1 MMSMSKLPNVAVLG
15 AGRMGAA
22 IAFVFAGSGHHVR
35 LYEPDPSAHDRVR
48 DRLREVAATLNRP
61 HASDIPI
68 SGDLNEV
75 VRQADLI
82 IEAAPED
89 TAIKRDLFAELGRV
103 VGPDVMVGTNTS
115 SLPIESF
122 TQGFPNP
129 GRLVYAHFWNPPYAI
144 RLVEVAPGPDTD
156 EPAMDTV
163 AGWLEG
169 AGMAPVSLQRAVPG
183 LIGNRLQHALKRE
196 AIALAADG
204 VCDAATIDD
213 VVKLGFGARMAVLGP
228 MEQSDLVGLDLT
240 LAIHESLMPK
250 LDRTAGAHPYLIEKV
265 DRGELGM
272 DAGAGFRIWTPSSAK
287 AIRDR
292 LDQWNTRTSE
302 AEGGSEPLDSRKTT

>member
-1 MMSMSKLPNVAVLG
+1 MMSRLPNVAVLG

-35 LYEPDPSAHDRVR
+35 LYEPDPSARHRAS
-48 DRLREVAATLNRP
+48 DRLREVATTLQRP
-61 HASDIPI
+61 SASDIPI

-75 VRQADLI
+75 VREADLI

-89 TAIKRDLFAELGRV
+89 TTIKQALFDELGGA

-129 GRLVYAHFWNPPYAI
+129 GRLIYAHFWNPPYAI

-169 AGMAPVSLQRAVPG
+169 AGMAPVLLQRAVPG

-196 AIALAADG
+196 AIALVADG

-240 LAIHESLMPK
+240 LAIHESLIPT
-250 LDRTAGAHPYLIEKV
+250 LDRTAGAHPYLVDKV
-265 DRGELGM
+265 ERGELGM
-272 DAGAGFRIWTPSSAK
+272 DAGVGFRTWTPASAK
-287 AIRDR
+287 AVRDR
-292 LDQWNTRTSE
+292 LDRWNTRTSQ
-302 AEGGSEPLDSRKTT
+302 AEGDPEPVDSGRTT

>member
-1 MMSMSKLPNVAVLG
+1 MMSRLPNIAVLG

-22 IAFVFAGSGHHVR
+22 IAFVFAGSDHHVR
-35 LYEPDPSAHDRVR
+35 LYEPDPSARDRAN
-48 DRLREVAATLNRP
+48 DRLRELAATLHRP
-61 HASDIPI
+61 HASDILI

-89 TAIKRDLFAELGRV
+89 TAIKRALFDELGGA

-122 TQGFPNP
+122 AQGFPNP

-144 RLVEVAPGPDTD
+144 PLVEVAPGPDTD
-156 EPAMDTV
+156 KLAMDTV
-163 AGWLEG
+163 AGWLKG
-169 AGMAPVSLQRAVPG
+169 AGMAPVSLQRSVPG

-196 AIALAADG
+196 AIALIADG

-228 MEQSDLVGLDLT
+228 LEQSDLVGLDLT
-240 LAIHESLMPK
+240 LAIHESLMPT

-272 DAGAGFRIWTPSSAK
+272 DAGAGFRTWTPSSAK
-287 AIRDR
+287 AVRDR
-292 LDQWNTRTSE
+292 LDRWNTRTSQ
-302 AEGGSEPLDSRKTT
+302 AEGHPEPLESERTT

>member
-1 MMSMSKLPNVAVLG
+1 MMSRLPNIAVLG
-15 AGRMGAA
+15 AGRMGAG
-22 IAFVFAGSGHHVR
+22 IAFVFTGSDHQVR
-35 LYEPDPSAHDRVR
+35 LYEPDPAARDRAS

-61 HASDIPI
+61 HASDILI

-82 IEAAPED
+82 IEAAPEN
-89 TAIKRDLFAELGRV
+89 TAIKRALFDELGGA

-122 TQGFPNP
+122 AQGFPNP
-129 GRLVYAHFWNPPYAI
+129 GRLVYAHFWNPPFAI
-144 RLVEVAPGPDTD
+144 PLVEVAPGPDTD
-156 EPAMDTV
+156 EQAIDTV
-163 AGWLEG
+163 AGWLKG
-169 AGMAPVSLQRAVPG
+169 AGMAPVSLRRAVPG

-196 AIALAADG
+196 AIALVADG

-240 LAIHESLMPK
+240 LAIHESLMPT

-272 DAGAGFRIWTPSSAK
+272 DAGVGFRTWTLSSAK

-292 LDQWNTRTSE
+292 LDRWNTRTSQ
-302 AEGGSEPLDSRKTT
+302 AEGDPEPLESESTP

>member
-1 MMSMSKLPNVAVLG
+1 MMSTLPNVAVIG

-22 IAFVFAGSGHHVR
+22 IAFVFAGSGHLVR
-35 LYEPDPSAHDRVR
+35 LYEPDPSARDRAS
-48 DRLREVAATLNRP
+48 DRLREVAATLHRP
-61 HASDIPI
+61 DVSHIPI

-75 VRQADLI
+75 VRQADLV

-89 TAIKRDLFAELGRV
+89 TAIKRDLFDELGGA
-103 VGPDVMVGTNTS
+103 VGPDVIVGTNTS

-122 TQGFPNP
+122 AQGFPNP

-156 EPAMDTV
+156 EPAVDLV

-169 AGMAPVSLQRAVPG
+169 AGMAPVLLERAVPG

-196 AIALAADG
+196 AIALVANG
-204 VCDAATIDD
+204 VCDATTIDD

-240 LAIHESLMPK
+240 LAIHESLMPT
-250 LDRTAGAHPYLIEKV
+250 LDRTAGAHSYLIEKV

-272 DAGAGFRIWTPSSAK
+272 DAGVGFRTWTPSSAK

-292 LDQWNTRTSE
+292 LDRWNTRTSQ
-302 AEGGSEPLDSRKTT
+302 AEGDLELLASRRTT

>member
-1 MMSMSKLPNVAVLG
+1 MSKQPNVAVLG
-15 AGRMGAA
+15 AGRMGTA
-22 IAFVFAGSGHHVR
+22 IAFVFARSGHHVR
-35 LYEPDPSAHDRVR
+35 LYEPDRSARDRAS
-48 DRLREVAATLNRP
+48 DRLREVATMLHRP
-61 HASDIPI
+61 PASDILI

-75 VRQADLI
+75 VQQADLI

-89 TAIKRDLFAELGRV
+89 TAIKRALFDALGGAARA
-103 VGPDVMVGTNTS
+103 DALIGTNTS

-122 TQGFPNP
+122 AEGFVNP

-144 RLVEVAPGPDTD
+144 PLVEVAPGPDTD
-156 EPAMDTV
+156 KLAMDTV
-163 AGWLEG
+163 AGWLKD

-196 AIALAADG
+196 AIALIADG
-204 VCDAATIDD
+204 VCDATTIDD

-240 LAIHESLMPK
+240 LAIHNSLLPT

-272 DAGAGFRIWTPSSAK
+272 DAGAGFRTWTPATAK
-287 AIRDR
+287 AVRDR
-292 LDQWNTRTSE
+292 LDQWNTRKSP
-302 AEGGSEPLDSRKTT
+302 AEGDPEPLKSERIL

>member
-1 MMSMSKLPNVAVLG
+1 MMSTLPNVAVLG
-15 AGRMGAA
+15 AGRMGTA
-22 IAFVFAGSGHHVR
+22 IAFVFAQSDHHVS
-35 LYEPDPSAHDRVR
+35 LYEPDRSAR
-48 DRLREVAATLNRP
+48 DRASDRFREVATMLHRP
-61 HASDIPI
+61 PASDIPI

-75 VRQADLI
+75 VRQADLV

-89 TAIKRDLFAELGRV
+89 TAIKRALFDELGGA

-122 TQGFPNP
+122 AQGFPNP

-144 RLVEVAPGPDTD
+144 PLVEVAPGPDT
-156 EPAMDTV
+156 EESAMEAV

-169 AGMAPVSLQRAVPG
+169 AGMAPVLLQRAVPG

-196 AIALAADG
+196 AIALVADG

-228 MEQSDLVGLDLT
+228 LEQSDLVGLDLT
-240 LAIHESLMPK
+240 LAIHESLLPK
-250 LDRTAGAHPYLIEKV
+250 LDRTVDAHPYLIEKV

-272 DAGAGFRIWTPSSAK
+272 DAGVGFRTWTPSSAK
-287 AIRDR
+287 AVRDR
-292 LDQWNTRTSE
+292 LDRWNTRTSR
-302 AEGGSEPLDSRKTT
+302 AEGDAEPLESGKTP

>member
-1 MMSMSKLPNVAVLG
+1 MSTLPNVAVLG
-15 AGRMGAA
+15 AGRMGTG
-22 IAFVFAGSGHHVR
+22 IAFVFAQSDHHVR
-35 LYEPDPSAHDRVR
+35 MYEPDRSARDRAS
-48 DRLREVAATLNRP
+48 DRLREVATMLHRP
-61 HASDIPI
+61 HVSDILI

-75 VRQADLI
+75 VQQADLI

-89 TAIKRDLFAELGRV
+89 TAIKRALFDELGGAARA
-103 VGPDVMVGTNTS
+103 DAMVGTNTS

-122 TQGFPNP
+122 AEGFVNP
-129 GRLVYAHFWNPPYAI
+129 ERLVYAHFWNPPYAI
-144 RLVEVAPGPDTD
+144 PLVEVAPGPDSD
-156 EPAMDTV
+156 KLAMDTV
-163 AGWLEG
+163 AGWLKD

-196 AIALAADG
+196 AIALVADG

-240 LAIHESLMPK
+240 LAIHESLMPT
-250 LDRTAGAHPYLIEKV
+250 LDRTAGAHSYLIEKV

-292 LDQWNTRTSE
+292 LDRWNTRTSE

>member
-1 MMSMSKLPNVAVLG
+1 MMSTLPNVAVLG
-15 AGRMGAA
+15 AGRMGTA
-22 IAFVFAGSGHHVR
+22 IAFVFGRSDHHVS
-35 LYEPDPSAHDRVR
+35 LYEPDRSARDRAS
-48 DRLREVAATLNRP
+48 DRLREVATMLHRP
-61 HASDIPI
+61 LASDILI

-75 VRQADLI
+75 VQQADLI

-89 TAIKRDLFAELGRV
+89 TAIKRALFDALGGAARA
-103 VGPDVMVGTNTS
+103 DAMVGTNTS

-122 TQGFPNP
+122 AQDFPNP

-144 RLVEVAPGPDTD
+144 PLVEVAPGPDTD
-156 EPAMDTV
+156 KLAMDTV
-163 AGWLEG
+163 AGWLKG

-196 AIALAADG
+196 AIALIADG
-204 VCDAATIDD
+204 VCDATTIDD

-240 LAIHESLMPK
+240 LAIHDSLMPT

-265 DRGELGM
+265 DKGKLGM
-272 DAGAGFRIWTPSSAK
+272 DAGAGFRTWTPAAAK
-287 AIRDR
+287 AVRDR
-292 LDQWNTRTSE
+292 LDRWNTRTSQ
-302 AEGGSEPLDSRKTT
+302 AEVDPEPLKSERII

>member
-1 MMSMSKLPNVAVLG
+1 MMSRLPNVAVLG

-22 IAFVFAGSGHHVR
+22 IAFVFGGSGHHVR
-35 LYEPDPSAHDRVR
+35 LYEPDPSARDRAS
-48 DRLREVAATLNRP
+48 DRLREVAATLDRP

-68 SGDLNEV
+68 SGDLDEV
-75 VRQADLI
+75 VGEADLI

-89 TAIKRDLFAELGRV
+89 TAIKRDLFDELGGA

-122 TQGFPNP
+122 AQGFPNP

-144 RLVEVAPGPDTD
+144 PLVEVAPGPDTD
-156 EPAMDTV
+156 ESTMDTV

-169 AGMAPVSLQRAVPG
+169 AGMAPVSLQRAIPG

-196 AIALAADG
+196 AIALVADG

-240 LAIHESLMPK
+240 LAIHESLMPT
-250 LDRTAGAHPYLIEKV
+250 LDRTAGAHPYLVEKV
-265 DRGELGM
+265 GRGELGM
-272 DAGAGFRIWTPSSAK
+272 DAGVGFRTWTPSSAK
-287 AIRDR
+287 AVRDR
-292 LDQWNTRTSE
+292 LDRWNSRTSQ
-302 AEGGSEPLDSRKTT
+302 AEGDPEALESGGTT

>member
-1 MMSMSKLPNVAVLG
+1 MMSRLPNVAILG

-22 IAFVFAGSGHHVR
+22 IAFVFAQSDHHVR
-35 LYEPDPSAHDRVR
+35 VYEPDSSARDRAS
-48 DRLREVAATLNRP
+48 DRLREAAATLNRP
-61 HASDIPI
+61 RASDIPI

-75 VRQADLI
+75 VREADLV

-89 TAIKRDLFAELGRV
+89 TGIKRALFDELAGA
-103 VGPDVMVGTNTS
+103 VGPDVLVGTNTS

-122 TQGFPNP
+122 IKGFPNP
-129 GRLVYAHFWNPPYAI
+129 RRLVYAHFWNPPYAI
-144 RLVEVAPGPDTD
+144 PLVEVAPGPDTD

-169 AGMAPVSLQRAVPG
+169 AGMAPVLLQRAVPG

-196 AIALAADG
+196 AIALVADG

-240 LAIHESLMPK
+240 LAIHESLMPT
-250 LDRTAGAHPYLIEKV
+250 LDRTDGAHPYLVEKV
-265 DRGELGM
+265 RRGETGM
-272 DAGAGFRIWTPSSAK
+272 DAGVGFRPWTPSSAK
-287 AIRDR
+287 AVRDR
-292 LDQWNTRTSE
+292 LDRWNTRTSQ
-302 AEGGSEPLDSRKTT
+302 

>member
-22 IAFVFAGSGHHVR
+22 IAFVFAGSDHHVR
-35 LYEPDPSAHDRVR
+35 LYEPDPAARDRAS

-89 TAIKRDLFAELGRV
+89 TAIKRALFDELGGAARV
-103 VGPDVMVGTNTS
+103 DAMVGTNTS

-122 TQGFPNP
+122 VQGFPNP

-163 AGWLEG
+163 VGWLEG
-169 AGMAPVSLQRAVPG
+169 AGMAPVLLQRAVPG

-196 AIALAADG
+196 AIALVADG

-240 LAIHESLMPK
+240 LAIHDSLMPT
-250 LDRTAGAHPYLIEKV
+250 LDRTAGAHPYLIDKV
-265 DRGELGM
+265 DKGELGM
-272 DAGAGFRIWTPSSAK
+272 DAGAGFRTWTPATAK
-287 AIRDR
+287 AVRDR
-292 LDQWNTRTSE
+292 LDRWNTRMLP
-302 AEGGSEPLDSRKTT
+302 AEGDPEPLKSERIL

>member
-1 MMSMSKLPNVAVLG
+1 MMDRKPNVAVLG

-22 IAFVFAGSGHHVR
+22 IAFVFAGSGHDVR
-35 LYEPDPSAHDRVR
+35 LYEPDPAARNRAS
-48 DRLREVAATLNRP
+48 DRLREVAATLSRP
-61 HASDIPI
+61 DAPDVPI

-89 TAIKRDLFAELGRV
+89 AGIKRDLFKALGEA
-103 VGPDVMVGTNTS
+103 VGPSALVGTNTS

-122 TQGFPNP
+122 AQDFPNP
-129 GRLVYAHFWNPPYAI
+129 GRLVHTHFWNPPYAI
-144 RLVEVAPGPDTD
+144 RLVEVAPGQDPDG
-156 EPAMDTV
+156 PAMDTV
-163 AGWLEG
+163 VRWLEG
-169 AGMAPVSLQRAVPG
+169 AGMAPVSLERAVPG

-196 AIALAADG
+196 AIALVADG

-228 MEQSDLVGLDLT
+228 MEQSDLVGLNLT
-240 LAIHESLMPK
+240 LAIHESLIPT

-265 DRGELGM
+265 GKGEIGM
-272 DAGAGFRIWTPSSAK
+272 GAGVGFRTWTPSSAK
-287 AIRDR
+287 AVRDR
-292 LDQWNTRTSE
+292 LDRWNSGASQ
-302 AEGGSEPLDSRKTT
+302 AEGDPEPLEPGRAK

>member
-1 MMSMSKLPNVAVLG
+1 MMSGLPNVAVLG

-22 IAFVFAGSGHHVR
+22 IACVFAGSGHHVR
-35 LYEPDPSAHDRVR
+35 LYEPDPSARDRAS
-48 DRLREVAATLNRP
+48 DRLRELAATLHRA
-61 HASDIPI
+61 HTSDIPI

-75 VRQADLI
+75 VRQADLV

-89 TAIKRDLFAELGRV
+89 TAIKRALFDELGGA
-103 VGPDVMVGTNTS
+103 VGPDALVGTNTS

-129 GRLVYAHFWNPPYAI
+129 KRLVYAHFWNPPYAI
-144 RLVEVAPGPDTD
+144 PLVEVAPGPDTD

-169 AGMAPVSLQRAVPG
+169 AGMAPVLLQRAVPG

-196 AIALAADG
+196 AIALVADG

-228 MEQSDLVGLDLT
+228 LEQSDLVGLDLT
-240 LAIHESLMPK
+240 LAIHESLIPT
-250 LDRTAGAHPYLIEKV
+250 LDRTGGAHPYLVEKV
-265 DRGELGM
+265 ERGELGM
-272 DAGAGFRIWTPSSAK
+272 DAGVGFRTWTPSAAK
-287 AIRDR
+287 AVRDR
-292 LDQWNTRTSE
+292 LDRWNTRTSR
-302 AEGGSEPLDSRKTT
+302 AEGDAEPLEPGKTP

>member
-1 MMSMSKLPNVAVLG
+1 MMSRLPNVAVLG
-15 AGRMGAA
+15 AGRMGTA
-22 IAFVFAGSGHHVR
+22 IAFVFARSDHKVR
-35 LYEPDPSAHDRVR
+35 LYDPDRSARDRAS
-48 DRLREVAATLNRP
+48 DRLREVATTFHRP
-61 HASDIPI
+61 HASDILI

-75 VRQADLI
+75 VQQADLI

-89 TAIKRDLFAELGRV
+89 TAIKRALFDELGAAARPGV
-103 VGPDVMVGTNTS
+103 VVGTNTS

-122 TQGFPNP
+122 AQGFPNP

-144 RLVEVAPGPDTD
+144 PLVEVAPGPDTD
-156 EPAMDTV
+156 KLAMDTV
-163 AGWLEG
+163 AGWLKG
-169 AGMAPVSLQRAVPG
+169 AGMAPVLLQRAVPG

-196 AIALAADG
+196 AIALIADG

-240 LAIHESLMPK
+240 LAIHDSLMPT

-265 DRGELGM
+265 DKGELGM
-272 DAGAGFRIWTPSSAK
+272 DAGTGFRTWTPSAAK
-287 AIRDR
+287 AVRDR
-292 LDQWNTRTSE
+292 LDRWNTRTSQ
-302 AEGGSEPLDSRKTT
+302 AEVDPEPLKSERII

>member
-1 MMSMSKLPNVAVLG
+1 MMSGLPNVAVLG

-22 IAFVFAGSGHHVR
+22 IAYVFAGSGHHVR
-35 LYEPDPSAHDRVR
+35 LYEPDPSARDRAS
-48 DRLREVAATLNRP
+48 DRLRELAATLHRA
-61 HASDIPI
+61 HTSDIPI

-75 VRQADLI
+75 VRQADLV

-89 TAIKRDLFAELGRV
+89 TAIKRALFDELGGA
-103 VGPDVMVGTNTS
+103 VGPDALVGTNTS

-129 GRLVYAHFWNPPYAI
+129 KRLVYAHFWNPPYAI

-156 EPAMDTV
+156 APAMDTV

-169 AGMAPVSLQRAVPG
+169 AGMAPVLLQRAVPG

-196 AIALAADG
+196 AIALVADG

-240 LAIHESLMPK
+240 LAIHESLMPT
-250 LDRTAGAHPYLIEKV
+250 LDRTADAHPYLIEKV
-265 DRGELGM
+265 RRGETGM
-272 DAGAGFRIWTPSSAK
+272 DAGVGFRPWTPSSAK
-287 AIRDR
+287 AVRDR
-292 LDQWNTRTSE
+292 LDRWNTRTSQ
-302 AEGGSEPLDSRKTT
+302 

>member
-1 MMSMSKLPNVAVLG
+1 MMSGLPNVAVLG

-22 IAFVFAGSGHHVR
+22 IAFVFAGSDHDVR
-35 LYEPDPSAHDRVR
+35 LYEPDPSARDRASH
-48 DRLREVAATLNRP
+48 RLREVATTLHRP
-61 HASDIPI
+61 SASDIPI
-68 SGDLNEV
+68 LDDLNEV
-75 VRQADLI
+75 VREADLI

-89 TAIKRDLFAELGRV
+89 TAIKRALFDELGGA
-103 VGPDVMVGTNTS
+103 VGPDALVGTNTS

-122 TQGFPNP
+122 AQGFPNP

-144 RLVEVAPGPDTD
+144 PLVEVAPGPDTD

-169 AGMAPVSLQRAVPG
+169 AGMAPVLLQRAVPG

-196 AIALAADG
+196 AIALVADG

-228 MEQSDLVGLDLT
+228 MEQSDLVGLNLT
-240 LAIHESLMPK
+240 LAIHESLMPT
-250 LDRTAGAHPYLIEKV
+250 LDRTDGAHPYLMEKV
-265 DRGELGM
+265 RRGELGM
-272 DAGAGFRIWTPSSAK
+272 DAGVGFRPWTPSSAK
-287 AIRDR
+287 AVRDR
-292 LDQWNTRTSE
+292 LDRWNTRTSP
-302 AEGGSEPLDSRKTT
+302 AEGDPEPLDSGRTK